1 MLRHARN
8 KVNARR
14 FDARMP
20 ENIRQ
25 LDDLLVCAV
34 KRRCEQMAQVVRKDL
49 PRVDARA
56 GAQLFHFRPNLISRH
71 GLAAYGAKD
80 HAGGGFFCVANL
92 SSLRQSFDG
101 SRIVWIL
108 PLSAISVL
116 PFFAASTVIY
126 CTSLTR
132 MPVEQMVSIRS
143 ARARSPVASAAAT
156 NLSYSPRVS
165 SCLLSRNRRRWIL
178 RNRAQQSAQPQK
190 RKNPFSAARQVL
202 IVDGA

>member
-25 LDDLLVCAV
+25 LDDVLVCAI
-34 KRRCEQMAQVVRKDL
+34 KCRREQVAEVVREDL
-49 PRVDARA
+49 PCIHTRV
-56 GAQLFHFRPNLISRH
+56 GSQLFHFRPNLISRH
-71 GLAAYGAKD
+71 GLAAFGAKD
-80 HAGGGFFCVANL
+80 RAGGGFFCVANL
-92 SSLRQSFDG
+92 SSLRQSFNG
-101 SRIVWIL
+101 SRIVRIL

-116 PFFAASTVIY
+116 PFFAASTVMY

-143 ARARSPVASAAAT
+143 ARPRSPAASAAAT
-156 NLSYSPRVS
+156 SRLYSARVS
-165 SCLLSRNRRRWIL
+165 SRLLSRNRRRWIL

-190 RKNPFSAARQVL
+190 WKNPFSAAR
-202 IVDGA
+202 

>member
-14 FDARMP
+14 FDARMA
-20 ENIRQ
+20 EDIRQ

-49 PRVDARA
+49 PCVDTCA

-71 GLAAYGAKD
+71 GLAAFGAKD
-80 HAGGGFFCVANL
+80 RAGGGFFCVANL
-92 SSLRQSFDG
+92 SSLRQSFDS
-101 SRIVWIL
+101 SRIVRIL

-132 MPVEQMVSIRS
+132 MPVERMVSIRS

-165 SCLLSRNRRRWIL
+165 SCLLSRNRRRWIF
-178 RNRAQQSAQPQK
+178 RNRARQSVQPQK
-190 RKNPFSAARQVL
+190 QKKPFSAARQALV
-202 IVDGA
+202 VDGA

>member
-25 LDDLLVCAV
+25 LDDILVCAI
-34 KRRCEQMAQVVRKDL
+34 KCHREQVAQIVRENF
-49 PRVDARA
+49 PCVDARA
-56 GAQLFHFRPNLISRH
+56 DAQLFHFRPNLISRH
-71 GLAAYGAKD
+71 GLAAFGAKD
-80 HAGGGFFCVANL
+80 RAGGGFCRAANL

-101 SRIVWIL
+101 SRIVRIL

-132 MPVEQMVSIRS
+132 MPVPPMVSMIMARRRLSCSFAVLMSFSYS
-143 ARARSPVASAAAT
+143 ARVISF
-156 NLSYSPRVS
+156 
-165 SCLLSRNRRRWIL
+165 SC
-178 RNRAQQSAQPQK
+178 A
-190 RKNPFSAARQVL
+190 
-202 IVDGA
+202 

>member
-25 LDDLLVCAV
+25 LDDVLVCAV
-34 KRRCEQMAQVVRKDL
+34 ESCCKQMPQVVRKDL
-49 PRVDARA
+49 PCIHTRA
-56 GAQLFHFRPNLISRH
+56 GSQLFHFRPNLISRH
-71 GLAAYGAKD
+71 GLAAFGAKD
-80 HAGGGFFCVANL
+80 RAGGGFFCVANL

-101 SRIVWIL
+101 SRIVRIL

-116 PFFAASTVIY
+116 PFFAASTVMY

-143 ARARSPVASAAAT
+143 ARPRSPAASAAAT
-156 NLSYSPRVS
+156 SRSYSARVN
-165 SCLLSRNRRRWIL
+165 SCLLSRNRRRWIFK
-178 RNRAQQSAQPQK
+178 NRARQSVQPQK
-190 RKNPFSAARQVL
+190 QKKPFSAAKQAL
-202 IVDGA
+202 MVDGA